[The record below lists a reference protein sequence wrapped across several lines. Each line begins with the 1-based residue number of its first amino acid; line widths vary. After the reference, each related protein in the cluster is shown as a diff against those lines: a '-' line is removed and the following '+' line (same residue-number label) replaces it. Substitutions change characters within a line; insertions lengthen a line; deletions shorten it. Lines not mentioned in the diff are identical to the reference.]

1 MPGERGFPKALRL
14 TRRREFLLLQRE
26 GRRRHS
32 EAFVVLRHPAGGSTS
47 RLGITVSSRVGNAVA
62 RNRVKRLV
70 REFFRTR
77 RHELRAAV
85 DLVVI
90 AKPGAPKLSYAQAAN
105 ELARALDLDLE
116 PAPR

>member
-1 MPGERGFPKALRL
+1 VPGQRGYPKALRL

-26 GRRRHS
+26 GRRRHT
-32 EAFVVLRHPAGGSTS
+32 ETFVVLRRPAGGPTS

-77 RHELRAAV
+77 RHELRAAIDV
-85 DLVVI
+85 VVI
-90 AKPGAPKLSYAQAAN
+90 ARPGAPTLSYAQAAN
-105 ELARALDLDLE
+105 ELARALDLE
-116 PAPR
+116 PTPR